1 MNVTTMGKKKSY
13 SKESDK
19 VKVEQELKETSPIVV
34 RFHKQGCPACQMSQP
49 AWDKFSRGMEPTMYR
64 IVEIEADAIPQNILN
79 RISAYPT
86 YAKDDN
92 KGPSH
97 SVGAILDSDQISKKL
112 KL

>member
-1 MNVTTMGKKKSY
+1 
-13 SKESDK
+13 
-19 VKVEQELKETSPIVV
+19 
-34 RFHKQGCPACQMSQP
+34 
-49 AWDKFSRGMEPTMYR
+49 MEPTMYR

-97 SVGAILDSDQISKKL
+97 SVGAILDSDQIHNKL
-112 KL
+112 KIKK